1 MSKLFSDIVTIQ
13 EIKKETPSVTTLIF
27 DKQYAARPGQ
37 FVMVWIS
44 GVDEVPMAL
53 SAPDAISVQAV
64 GVASIALSNMKVGQK
79 IGIRGPFGNGF
90 SLGKRVLC
98 VGGGVGLAPLRMIA
112 SACDEVVY
120 FIGGRNKAELLY
132 LDELATPR
140 GGAKTP
146 APASEDLNRGCAIL
160 PHGEGMREFMTHKV
174 VTVQAATDDGSY
186 GHHGFVTELIASADP
201 GSFDAIC
208 VCGPEMMMKN
218 AYLAFEACEVVNR
231 VQFSMHRYMKC
242 GAGVCGSCCMDPHGY
257 RVCADGPVF
266 YGSDLGTEEFG
277 LYHRDAAGR
286 RVKE

>member
-1 MSKLFSDIVTIQ
+1 MSKLLSDVVTIQ

-37 FVMVWIS
+37 FVMVWIP
-44 GVDEVPMAL
+44 GIDEVPMAL

-64 GVASIALSNMKVGQK
+64 GIASNALSNMKIGEK

-98 VGGGVGLAPLRMIA
+98 IGGGVGLAPLRMVA
-112 SACDEVVY
+112 SACEDVVY
-120 FIGGRNKAELLY
+120 LMGGRNKAELLY
-132 LDELATPR
+132 LNDLISHR
-140 GGAKTP
+140 G
-146 APASEDLNRGCAIL
+146 
-160 PHGEGMREFMTHKV
+160 
-174 VTVQAATDDGSY
+174 VTVLAATDDGSY
-186 GHHGFVTELIASADP
+186 GHHGFVTELIASTELS
-201 GSFDAIC
+201 SFDAIC

-218 AYLAFEACEVVNR
+218 AYLTLETYNIANR

-242 GAGVCGSCCMDPHGY
+242 GAGACGSCCMDPHGY

-286 RVKE
+286 RIKG

>member
-1 MSKLFSDIVTIQ
+1 MIQ

-27 DKQYAARPGQ
+27 DKRYAAKPGQ
-37 FVMVWIS
+37 FVMVWIP
-44 GVDEVPMAL
+44 GVDEIPMAL

-64 GVASIALSNMKVGQK
+64 GEASVALSNMKVGEK
-79 IGIRGPFGNGF
+79 IGMRGPFGNGF
-90 SLGKRVLC
+90 TLAKRVLC

-112 SACDEVVY
+112 SACEDVVY
-120 FIGGRNKAELLY
+120 IIGGRNKAELLF
-132 LDELATPR
+132 LDE
-140 GGAKTP
+140 
-146 APASEDLNRGCAIL
+146 
-160 PHGEGMREFMTHKV
+160 FMSQRT

-186 GHHGFVTELIASADP
+186 GHHGFVTELIDSADP
-201 GSFDAIC
+201 SSFDAIC

-218 AYLAFEACEVVNR
+218 AYLAFEACNIVNR

-277 LYHRDAAGR
+277 QYHRDAAGR
-286 RVKE
+286 RVKG